1 MYTTYVPRWGRLS
14 DALALVMAATGMP
27 PEQARIDI
35 CRALADRAINFQ
47 AQLKRHANGLI
58 TSTRV
63 FERAEGFE
71 VPRRI
76 EPGEFDWEQSRPLRP
91 WRLNRPHPNHG
102 LWELAWI
109 ELSVADIINVFGAPQ
124 AVGKAARSTERAL
137 TKERPAFNRAKRVI
151 DALWPG
157 GTPDQTEL
165 PNKQLIALVQDKLKE
180 LGLPTVSDDTILRA
194 AGRRRK

>member
-1 MYTTYVPRWGRLS
+1 M
-14 DALALVMAATGMP
+14 
-27 PEQARIDI
+27 QARIDI
-35 CRALADRAINFQ
+35 CRALADRAINFRARLKKQ
-47 AQLKRHANGLI
+47 ASGL
-58 TSTRV
+58 TSKEIL
-63 FERAEGFE
+63 ERAAFE

-151 DALWPG
+151 DALCPG